1 MLKPLEYLYFAI
13 AATEVYAEATNNVTL
28 RFFSKP
34 LLMVVLIW
42 FYLSQANDSKSQFHR
57 LMIWAFAF
65 SWVGDV
71 ALMFVGEKGTSLMG
85 IPQHPDFFLVGLVG
99 FLITHILYTIVF
111 AKVDLPSVKPILKS
125 KPWLLLPLLAYMAIL
140 ISQLVPAIYGVEL
153 TKPFLAPV
161 LVYSTAIATMVVF
174 ALNRY
179 GRVDDSSFALVFA
192 GAILFMISDS
202 IIAINKFIVPFDFAR
217 IAIMVLYISGQYLI
231 SKGCLKQQQ
240 VAG

>member
-1 MLKPLEYLYFAI
+1 MLKPLEYLFFAI
-13 AATEVYAEATNNVTL
+13 AAIEVFAEATNNVTL

-42 FYLSQANDSKSQFHR
+42 FYLSQTKDSKSQFHR
-57 LMIWAFAF
+57 LMVWAFAF

-85 IPQHPDFFLVGLVG
+85 LPQHPDFFLVGLVG

-111 AKVDLPSVKPILKS
+111 AKVTLLSGKAILRS
-125 KPWLLLPLLAYMAIL
+125 KPWLLVPLVAYMAVL
-140 ISQLVPAIYGVEL
+140 ISQLVPAIYGEEA
-153 TKPFLAPV
+153 TKPFLIPV

-217 IAIMVLYISGQYLI
+217 IAIMVLYILGQYLI
-231 SKGCLKQQQ
+231 AKGCLKQQQ
-240 VAG
+240 A

>member
-1 MLKPLEYLYFAI
+1 
-13 AATEVYAEATNNVTL
+13 
-28 RFFSKP
+28 
-34 LLMVVLIW
+34 
-42 FYLSQANDSKSQFHR
+42 
-57 LMIWAFAF
+57 
-65 SWVGDV
+65 
-71 ALMFVGEKGTSLMG
+71 MG

-125 KPWLLLPLLAYMAIL
+125 KPWLLLPLLAYMAVL
-140 ISQLVPAIYGVEL
+140 ISQLVPAIYSVEL

-202 IIAINKFIVPFDFAR
+202 IIAINKFIVPFEFAR

-231 SKGCLKQQQ
+231 AKGCLKQQ
-240 VAG
+240 